1 MAMECIKCP
10 VCGNTQM
17 FKAVQLAQGEYWHCE
32 CCGATL
38 AERLARKEYENI
50 VSGIES
56 GLKNMGIEVTEALVK
71 EKLELFENRRA
82 SLVNAVKADYVN
94 SAEVVRLCNLILDI
108 RPADF
113 LAEFFKVA
121 NSGTRREVA
130 EYISGIDEETNAAYM
145 ELVIDFITRSLEYEY
160 IDPISALLERCS
172 KIFSI
177 EKKMEY
183 RTKFETEAAM
193 VKDGIYETGISRDVF
208 IAYSSKD
215 IKAVEKL
222 VEFIESEEIGLT
234 CFAAYRNLQHGRD
247 AVANYEKA
255 LKEAMD
261 NCSIFLFVSS
271 VNSRNFNCDAFKIE
285 MAYIRNSDM
294 KKCPDC
300 RNYAVLPEKYRK
312 LRIEYRLDDKKT
324 PLADRNMKDF
334 FAGLTYVEGYDQL
347 VERLV
352 YCMNKLSEEYEE
364 NDEGAEREAR
374 LKAELEAQR
383 RADEIERLKAELE
396 AKRKADEDAKRQ
408 AEAEAKRKAEEEAK
422 RNAEL
427 EAQRKAEEE
436 AKRQAEA
443 EAKRKA
449 EEEAKRQA
457 EAEAQRKGDE
467 EAKRQAEAEAK
478 RKADEAAK
486 RRAEAEATRKAEE
499 EAKRQAEAEAKR
511 KAEEEAK
518 QYESELQSAREQG
531 FEIENGVLIKYTGFQ
546 EEVVIPN
553 IVTTIGNSAFEN
565 NDHIKNIT
573 IQNGVTTIGKDA
585 FRFCSNL
592 TRITIPNSVTTIEAW
607 AFSGCRGLQKIT
619 IPNSVT
625 TIGSGTFFGCSG
637 LQEITIP
644 NSVEKIDG
652 YAFNECTSLREVT
665 IPKNVTYVGSYVFKK
680 CKDLTVRIHRNA
692 NVSKWD
698 SGWNKLRFGL
708 ISKKVKTV
716 TYS

>member
-443 EAKRKA
+443 EA
-449 EEEAKRQA
+449 
-457 EAEAQRKGDE
+457 QRKGD
-467 EAKRQAEAEAK
+467 
-478 RKADEAAK
+478 
-486 RRAEAEATRKAEE
+486 E